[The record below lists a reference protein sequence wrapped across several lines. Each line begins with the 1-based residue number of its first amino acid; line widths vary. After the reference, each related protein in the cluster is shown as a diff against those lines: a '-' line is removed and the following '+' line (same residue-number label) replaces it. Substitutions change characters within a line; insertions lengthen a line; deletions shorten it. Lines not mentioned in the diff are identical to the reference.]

1 MAPGHLCL
9 SGRAGDTNLRC
20 VSADFALGDNLT
32 ASRYD
37 YPGRRSYPRNIEA
50 EHSRLGTGIDVLVAR
65 MPVFRMTVFS
75 RRIEIE
81 TTDRLAAR
89 VFENEAV
96 SRSLRLAR
104 QMLTAG
110 DDFKR
115 FQNQP
120 TFRIHDTAEI
130 EQRYSRGWRGP
141 DLTRRRVRRRRS
153 CRVAVS
159 VGDEPSWL
167 NEFRE
172 VELCNKR
179 ALHSGGRCDSHSAA
193 LHSGWTNRCAT

>member
-1 MAPGHLCL
+1 MAPGHLSL
-9 SGRAGDTNLRC
+9 SGRAGYTNLRC

-37 YPGRRSYPRNIEA
+37 YPGRRSNPRNTEA
-50 EHSRLGTGIDVLVAR
+50 EHPRLVSGIDVPVAR

-81 TTDRLAAR
+81 STDRLAGR

-96 SRSLRLAR
+96 SRALRLAR

-141 DLTRRRVRRRRS
+141 DLNGSRVRRRRS

-159 VGDEPSWL
+159 VGEEPSGL
-167 NEFRE
+167 YEFCGDG
-172 VELCNKR
+172 LCNKR
-179 ALHSGGRCDSHSAA
+179 ALQSGGRCDSHSAA
-193 LHSGWTNRCAT
+193 LHSGWTNR